1 MSVVVNYSATPE
13 SVAALAIAEEESAR
27 RGVDVHVVVEGGAN
41 SASLHRRTQEKAMS
55 WHVHEVPEH
64 QSLTNA
70 TLDLAAELGADLII
84 IGARRRSPVGKLFL
98 GSSAQ
103 EILLAAEVPVL
114 LVKP

>member
-1 MSVVVNYSATPE
+1 MSVVVNYSATAE
-13 SVAALAIAEEESAR
+13 SEAALAMAEEESAR
-27 RGVDVHVVVEGGAN
+27 RGVDVHVVVEGGADTT
-41 SASLHRRTQEKAMS
+41 SVHRRAQENATS

-70 TLDLAAELGADLII
+70 TLDLAADLGADLIV
-84 IGARRRSPVGKLFL
+84 IGTRRRSPVGKLFL
-98 GSSAQ
+98 GSAAQ